1 MVAID
6 IYSSSTVSLE
16 DNAPGNVSDTDAKLL
31 AYTTYHII
39 DSSREQR
46 GNGMSANVIVVLIG
60 WLIALAIFFGCI
72 VLLRY
77 LYHRERMALIS
88 QGFDPTNR
96 QKRKR
101 KQNRGILRA
110 GLITGM
116 VGLALTL
123 GLYPVGFFLP
133 TTFSAPFH
141 LGPWLLPGL
150 IPLGVGLALTAS
162 YYLEQSNLSADDESN
177 EHEEEN
183 VVHFKR
189 QNRQ

>member
-1 MVAID
+1 
-6 IYSSSTVSLE
+6 
-16 DNAPGNVSDTDAKLL
+16 
-31 AYTTYHII
+31 
-39 DSSREQR
+39 
-46 GNGMSANVIVVLIG
+46 MSANVIVVLLG
-60 WLIALAIFFGCI
+60 WLIALAIFFGFI

-88 QGFDPTNR
+88 QGFDPNNT
-96 QKRKR
+96 RKR
-101 KQNRGILRA
+101 KQRKNSGILRA

-133 TTFSAPFH
+133 TTFSSAPFH

-150 IPLGVGLALTAS
+150 IPLGVGLALIFS
-162 YYLEQSNLSADDESN
+162 YYLEQNNQNADEESN

-183 VVHFKR
+183 IVHLKR